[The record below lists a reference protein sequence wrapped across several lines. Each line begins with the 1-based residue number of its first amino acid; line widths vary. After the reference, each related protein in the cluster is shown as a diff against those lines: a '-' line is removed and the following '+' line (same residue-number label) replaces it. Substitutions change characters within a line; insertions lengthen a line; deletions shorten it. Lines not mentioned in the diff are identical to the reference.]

1 MNSKSA
7 TIGAASLTRL
17 PPLGFKEWG
26 MTGGLVLLVVA
37 LWLFPTVWYTR
48 ADPHARRLW
57 FRERSEVPGW
67 AFKTVPVSERA
78 ENILVADAVVSGEFR
93 RNADGVMVNVF
104 SAKRYSEKPD
114 EIGLFM
120 HTPDRC
126 WTDAGLRLEPV
137 SPDYIELTVQGIRML
152 FERRIFVG
160 GNTRELVYFG
170 GLVGGQPVP
179 YRLDHNLSVGMKR
192 ALRAAAAGKESAVR
206 AADTYFWKRIWQ
218 GFVDR
223 NPLVGPKQFI
233 RISTPVPGEDVA
245 QADAVLKNF
254 LGQWLEPTDYA
265 AELQEALKKKA
276 SQG

>member
-1 MNSKSA
+1 
-7 TIGAASLTRL
+7 
-17 PPLGFKEWG
+17 

-48 ADPHARRLW
+48 ADPNARRLW

-93 RNADGVMVNVF
+93 RNADGVVVNVF

-160 GNTRELVYFG
+160 GNSRELVYFG

-192 ALRAAAAGKESAVR
+192 AMRVAAAGKESAVR

-233 RISTPVPGEDVA
+233 RISTPVLGEDVA

-254 LGQWLEPTDYA
+254 LGQWLEPSDYA